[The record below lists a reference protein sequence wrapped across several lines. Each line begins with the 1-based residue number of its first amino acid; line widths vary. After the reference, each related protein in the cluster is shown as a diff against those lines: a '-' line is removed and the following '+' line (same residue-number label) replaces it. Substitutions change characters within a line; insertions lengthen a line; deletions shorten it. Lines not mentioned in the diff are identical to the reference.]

1 MKNKI
6 LLFFLIISIIISG
19 CINKKQSKVKIEIKD
34 KTYAFELASTRE
46 ERKKGLMF
54 RKKLDPNGGMLFVY
68 PNRTNLS
75 FYMKNTLIPLDIAF
89 ISADYKIIEIR
100 QMLPLDETSIES
112 KEEAQYA
119 LEVNSGFFDR
129 IGLKAGDKIKILTSI
144 IFSNE

>member
-1 MKNKI
+1 M
-6 LLFFLIISIIISG
+6 SG
-19 CINKKQSKVKIEIKD
+19 CINKKQSKVKIEIRD
-34 KTYAFELASTRE
+34 KTYTFELASTRE

-100 QMLPLDETSIES
+100 QMFPLDETSIES

-119 LEVNSGFFDR
+119 LEVNRGFFDR
-129 IGLKAGDKIKILTSI
+129 IGLKAGEKITILTSI

>member
-6 LLFFLIISIIISG
+6 LPIILIISLISLS
-19 CINKKQSKVKIEIKD
+19 CVYKRQSKVKIEIKD
-34 KTYAFELASTRE
+34 RIYTFELASTRE
-46 ERKKGLMF
+46 QRKKGLMF
-54 RKKLDPNGGMLFVY
+54 RKKLALNGGMLFVY

-89 ISADYKIIEIR
+89 IDSNLKITEIR

-119 LEVNSGFFDR
+119 LEVNKGFFD
-129 IGLKAGDKIKILTSI
+129 KAGIKAEDKIKILTSI
-144 IFSNE
+144 IYSNE